1 MPVFR
6 YYHCNFYRRA
16 TSQMDIFLVFEEVEI
31 VQSSTVVG
39 EGIFLCKLLMEV
51 VFQE

>member
-1 MPVFR
+1 MPVVR

-39 EGIFLCKLLMEV
+39 IMASSVCKLGKA
-51 VFQE
+51 